1 MNIQMRIITEDN
13 IDQLMNLS
21 YQSRNIDKLLYIDHG
36 ETGEVQRDIQE
47 IIDNY
52 KKKLDT
58 LIITTTTTNKKLN
71 EVKKYSES
79 PDSPESPEYAPG
91 SPAYAPETP
100 EYAPGSPAYAP
111 ETPEYAPGS
120 PAYAPESPEYAP
132 GSPAYAP
139 NSSESPEYA
148 PGSPAYAP
156 TSPPETVGKFTPHSP
171 DFPPP
176 PLSKGGATNIFNN
189 DHMNKVF
196 DNLNSEIKSQILK
209 LNNPEQIV
217 VMMEIIRQTSQKNMD
232 NNIVSTKILP
242 TSAADDLYKEMPILT
257 VETNN
262 NDKQS
267 DTLLSNNTSNN
278 TTSNTSGA
286 SSIKKVSII

>member
-21 YQSRNIDKLLYIDHG
+21 YQSRNIDKLLSIDHG
-36 ETGEVQRDIQE
+36 ETGEVERDIKE

-58 LIITTTTTNKKLN
+58 LIITTTTINKKLN
-71 EVKKYSES
+71 EVKKYTES
-79 PDSPESPEYAPG
+79 PETPEFAPGSPEYAPG
-91 SPAYAPETP
+91 SPAYASE
-100 EYAPGSPAYAP
+100 S
-111 ETPEYAPGS
+111 PEYAPGS
-120 PAYAPESPEYAP
+120 PAYAPESPEF
-132 GSPAYAP
+132 
-139 NSSESPEYA
+139 
-148 PGSPAYAP
+148 AP
-156 TSPPETVGKFTPHSP
+156 TSPPETVRKFTPHSP

-176 PLSKGGATNIFNN
+176 PLSKGGATNIFNIFNN

-196 DNLNSEIKSQILK
+196 NKLNSSIQSQILK

-217 VMMEIIRQTSQKNMD
+217 VMMEIMRQTSQQNMD
-232 NNIVSTKILP
+232 NKLDNTFSTKILP
-242 TSAADDLYKEMPILT
+242 TSAADELYKEMPMLT

-262 NDKQS
+262 DPLMDDKQS
-267 DTLLSNNTSNN
+267 DTSNNTSNN
-278 TTSNTSGA
+278 ISGD